1 MKMMVITVAVC
12 GAETSK
18 KDNPNLPVTPQE
30 IAESTYESYLKG
42 ASICHLHVRDIDGN
56 ATMDIK
62 IFKEAIK
69 LIRKKCDIVIE
80 VTTGGGV
87 GMSPEERLEV
97 VSLKPEMASLDCGTV
112 NFGDEYII
120 NTLPVM
126 RHFAEEMKNNSVKPT
141 LECFDLSHVYSANLL
156 VEKGL
161 LEPPYHYSFVL
172 NVPGAAKYDIETLD
186 FLVRKIPDNCFWT
199 VIGIGGKAALEAHY
213 GALALDGFMRVGL
226 EDNIYIEKGVLAESN
241 AQLVERA
248 VNLAKAAG
256 YLIAKPNDVRKM
268 LKLKNNN

>member
-1 MKMMVITVAVC
+1 MKKMVITVAVC

-18 KDNPNLPVTPQE
+18 KDNPNLPVTPEE
-30 IAESTYESYLKG
+30 IAESTYNSYLKG
-42 ASICHLHVRDIDGN
+42 ASICHLHVRDKDGR
-56 ATMDIK
+56 ATMDIN
-62 IFKEAIK
+62 IFQKAVE

-112 NFGDEYII
+112 NFGNEYIV
-120 NTLPVM
+120 NTLPIM
-126 RHFAEEMKNNSVKPT
+126 RQFAKEMKRQNVKPT

-156 VEKGL
+156 VKEGL
-161 LEPPYHYSFVL
+161 IEPPYHYSFVL
-172 NVPGAAKYDIETLD
+172 NVPGAAKYDVETLG
-186 FLVRKIPDNCFWT
+186 FFVRRLPESTCWT

-213 GALALDGFMRVGL
+213 GALALGGFMRVGF
-226 EDNIYIEKGVLAESN
+226 EDNIYFDKGILAESN

-248 VNLAKAAG
+248 AKISKAAG
-256 YLIAKPNDVRKM
+256 YSVATPADVREM
-268 LKLKNNN
+268 FKLKN